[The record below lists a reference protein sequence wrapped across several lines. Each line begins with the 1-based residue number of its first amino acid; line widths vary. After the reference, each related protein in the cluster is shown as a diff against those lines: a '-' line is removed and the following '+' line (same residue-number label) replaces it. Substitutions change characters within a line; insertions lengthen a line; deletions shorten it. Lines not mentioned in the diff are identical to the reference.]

1 MPPGYG
7 PPGMPPFQ
15 PVAMP
20 TGQPM
25 GYPGSMP
32 GIPASYPPQLTQQ
45 NIAQTVTAAFQ
56 PIPNTGSPVVMSK
69 ELNIDILCVVL
80 LPLIKLRFDS
90 FLTSF
95 LRLSFESSENPVYL
109 YNILD

>member
-45 NIAQTVTAAFQ
+45 NVTLPATGAFQ
-56 PIPNTGSPVVMSK
+56 PIPNTGSPVMMSK
-69 ELNIDILCVVL
+69 ELSFVEYNLNLYCLLFFSPLKFCSQRVL
-80 LPLIKLRFDS
+80 IVF
-90 FLTSF
+90 
-95 LRLSFESSENPVYL
+95 
-109 YNILD
+109 

>member
-1 MPPGYG
+1 LLFYCPSNKQRTESTSRTANPADPRLYCVCILQVPGMPVMPPGYG

-25 GYPGSMP
+25 GYPGGMP

-45 NIAQTVTAAFQ
+45 NMAQSVTAAFQ

-69 ELNIDILCVVL
+69 EL
-80 LPLIKLRFDS
+80 
-90 FLTSF
+90 
-95 LRLSFESSENPVYL
+95 
-109 YNILD
+109 

>member
-25 GYPGSMP
+25 GYPGSMQ
-32 GIPASYPPQLTQQ
+32 GISASYPPQLTQQ
-45 NIAQTVTAAFQ
+45 NMAQSVTAAFQ

-69 ELNIDILCVVL
+69 EVDIDFLCTGIVL
-80 LPLIKLRFDS
+80 LPLTKLRFD
-90 FLTSF
+90 
-95 LRLSFESSENPVYL
+95 
-109 YNILD
+109 